1 MPSIAFRDWI
11 RARAAALDGIEDAH
25 RSVGGSGPG
34 RRIATQQLNQ
44 LYAVMLSSQFQAFC
58 RDLHTECAKSLV
70 APVSAPDLQEALYAN
85 AVFGPKL
92 DTGNP
97 NPGNIGADFNRL
109 RLMFWPTVD
118 VDHPRNPQRKAV
130 LEELNGWRNAIAHQ
144 SFAPSMLKGGR
155 VVLPLSQVQ
164 GWRKACD
171 RLARSFDKVLRGH
184 LLTMTGVAPW

>member
-1 MPSIAFRDWI
+1 MPSTALRDWI
-11 RARAAALDGIEDAH
+11 TARATALDGIEDAH

-34 RRIATQQLNQ
+34 RRTATQQLNQ

-58 RDLHTECAKSLV
+58 RDLHTECAKALV
-70 APVSAPDLQEALYAN
+70 APVSAPDLRRSLFVN
-85 AVFGPKL
+85 VVFGRKL

-109 RLMFWPTVD
+109 GLVFWSVVD
-118 VDHPRNPQRKAV
+118 VVHPRNPRRKAL

-144 SFAPSMLKGGR
+144 AFAPSMLKGGR
-155 VVLPLSQVQ
+155 VVLPLLQVQ

-171 RLARSFDKVLRGH
+171 SLARSFDKVLRGH
-184 LLTMTGVAPW
+184 LLAMTGVVPW

>member
-1 MPSIAFRDWI
+1 
-11 RARAAALDGIEDAH
+11 
-25 RSVGGSGPG
+25 
-34 RRIATQQLNQ
+34 
-44 LYAVMLSSQFQAFC
+44 
-58 RDLHTECAKSLV
+58 
-70 APVSAPDLQEALYAN
+70 
-85 AVFGPKL
+85 VFGRKL

-118 VDHPRNPQRKAV
+118 VDHPRNPQRKAL
-130 LEELNGWRNAIAHQ
+130 LEELNAWRNAIAHQ

-171 RLARSFDKVLRGH
+171 GLARSFENVLRGH
-184 LLTMTGVAPW
+184 LLRMTGVAPW